1 MKVSQYSFHVLFFE
15 DASFDC
21 IVPAKYEKGV
31 SWNNE
36 IRKLP
41 QVWALRSGSC
51 YKLGSVESEGVVKE
65 KEVAMLSVYNQSYLA
80 LSVGEEVIQLTKKDY
95 HEDGDW

>member
-1 MKVSQYSFHVLFFE
+1 MYLV
-15 DASFDC
+15 
-21 IVPAKYEKGV
+21 V
-31 SWNNE
+31 SWSNE

-51 YKLGSVESEGVVKE
+51 YKLGSVESEVVVKE

-80 LSVGEEVIQLTKKDY
+80 LSVGEEVICVTKKDDY
-95 HEDGDW
+95 EDGDDSHAICPSIFAKWG

>member
-1 MKVSQYSFHVLFFE
+1 MCPE
-15 DASFDC
+15 
-21 IVPAKYEKGV
+21 V

-80 LSVGEEVIQLTKKDY
+80 LSVGEEVICVTKKDDY
-95 HEDGDW
+95 EDGDDSHAICPSIFAKWG

>member
-1 MKVSQYSFHVLFFE
+1 MDVKIITLPRGICHDLANTEAYRL
-15 DASFDC
+15 A
-21 IVPAKYEKGV
+21 V
-31 SWNNE
+31 SWSNE

-51 YKLGSVESEGVVKE
+51 YKLGSVESEGVMKE

-80 LSVGEEVIQLTKKDY
+80 LSVGEEVMVTKKNY
-95 HEDGDW
+95 Y

>member
-1 MKVSQYSFHVLFFE
+1 M
-15 DASFDC
+15 
-21 IVPAKYEKGV
+21 
-31 SWNNE
+31 
-36 IRKLP
+36 

-51 YKLGSVESEGVVKE
+51 YKLGSVESEVVVKE

>member
-1 MKVSQYSFHVLFFE
+1 MDVERSYIYPE
-15 DASFDC
+15 
-21 IVPAKYEKGV
+21 V

-36 IRKLP
+36 IRKLL

-80 LSVGEEVIQLTKKDY
+80 LSVGEEVICVTKKDDY
-95 HEDGDW
+95 EDGDDSHAI

>member
-1 MKVSQYSFHVLFFE
+1 MDVMDVMYPE
-15 DASFDC
+15 
-21 IVPAKYEKGV
+21 V

-36 IRKLP
+36 IRKFP

-51 YKLGSVESEGVVKE
+51 YKLGSIESEGVVKE

-80 LSVGEEVIQLTKKDY
+80 LSVGEEVMMIRKDDY
-95 HEDGDW
+95 ADGDDSHVICPSIFAK

>member
-1 MKVSQYSFHVLFFE
+1 MYPE
-15 DASFDC
+15 A
-21 IVPAKYEKGV
+21 
-31 SWNNE
+31 SWNNGL
-36 IRKLP
+36 RKIP

-51 YKLGSVESEGVVKE
+51 YKLGSVESEVVVKE

>member
-1 MKVSQYSFHVLFFE
+1 MYPE
-15 DASFDC
+15 A
-21 IVPAKYEKGV
+21 
-31 SWNNE
+31 SWNNGL
-36 IRKLP
+36 RKFP

-80 LSVGEEVIQLTKKDY
+80 LSVGEEVICVTKKDDY
-95 HEDGDW
+95 EDGDDSHAICPFIFAKWG

>member
-1 MKVSQYSFHVLFFE
+1 MYPE
-15 DASFDC
+15 
-21 IVPAKYEKGV
+21 V

-36 IRKLP
+36 KRKLP

-51 YKLGSVESEGVVKE
+51 YKLGSVESEVVVKE

-80 LSVGEEVIQLTKKDY
+80 LSVGEEVILVTKKDDY
-95 HEDGDW
+95 EDGDDSHAICPSIFAKWG